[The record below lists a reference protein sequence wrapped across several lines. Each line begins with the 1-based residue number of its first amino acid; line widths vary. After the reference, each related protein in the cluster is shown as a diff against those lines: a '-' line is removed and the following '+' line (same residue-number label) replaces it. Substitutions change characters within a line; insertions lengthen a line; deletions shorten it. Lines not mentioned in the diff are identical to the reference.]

1 MGLQVDIDKIAEK
14 NRKVNG
20 HRKQGFL
27 VNDGDKLTK
36 AERIS
41 RQEHNKTVYG
51 LSEPQIAEMTKMLP
65 PPSECQIFDIQKI
78 THSK

>member
-1 MGLQVDIDKIAEK
+1 MGLKVDIDKIAEK
-14 NRKVNG
+14 NRKIEG

-41 RQEHNKTVYG
+41 RQIRNKAVYG
-51 LSEPQIAEMTKMLP
+51 LGKE
-65 PPSECQIFDIQKI
+65 
-78 THSK
+78 